1 MKNVRDIIIVLAVV
15 AVVFVVFTRPREV
28 VKYEH
33 TTDTIVIRDTIVK
46 RVPQPYRVEVVRTD
60 TVFIPMPGADTVK
73 TVIPIERKEYRD
85 EDYYAVIEGFRPEL
99 VSMTVYPKTKYITD
113 TKERTVTKRPWWGVG
128 IQAGYGYAPTINKP
142 VPYIGIGIQYNLFSW

>member
-1 MKNVRDIIIVLAVV
+1 MILAVV
-15 AVVFVVFTRPREV
+15 ALVFVVFSRCPREV
-28 VKYEH
+28 VRYEH
-33 TTDTIVIRDTIVK
+33 TTDTIVIRDTLIK

-60 TVFIPMPGADTVK
+60 TVFISVSGEDSVK

-85 EDYYAVIEGFRPEL
+85 DDYYAVIEGFRPEL

-113 TKERTVTKRPWWGVG
+113 TKERIVTKRSRWGVG

-142 VPYIGIGIQYNLFSW
+142 VPYIGVGIQYNLFAW